1 MYFLGNLTE
10 LLARDDAAM
19 FPDIVIFFFGESNI
33 KENSRKEVQT
43 VLLGKL
49 KKNIFKKEI
58 RYVFCFF
65 IILDCHQNKRE

>member
-43 VLLGKL
+43 VLHGKL
-49 KKNIFKKEI
+49 KKKH
-58 RYVFCFF
+58 
-65 IILDCHQNKRE
+65 L

>member
-19 FPDIVIFFFGESNI
+19 FPDIVSFFFGKSNI

-49 KKNIFKKEI
+49 KKKTSLKK
-58 RYVFCFF
+58 
-65 IILDCHQNKRE
+65 K